1 MRRTIPMIALSALA
15 AALTLCSVAI
25 TSITADAD
33 EGRAVTLYADQS
45 TGQVFMK
52 PCRRCVRLGNY
63 IPAGS
68 TQEIERKV
76 EMKTKAQLEADHALM
91 EAELQNRQL
100 QQQQWNA
107 EMAKQVSEIQP
118 FAREFGEAYP
128 LLNFEQDLGNPGFR
142 QNKRSYGPLHLTQK
156 LRLDPL
162 I

>member
-1 MRRTIPMIALSALA
+1 MRRRIPMIALSALS
-15 AALTLCSVAI
+15 AALMILSVAI
-25 TSITADAD
+25 TSVTADAD
-33 EGRAVTLYADQS
+33 EGRAVTLYADQN

-52 PCRRCVRLGNY
+52 PCRRCVKLGNY

-107 EMAKQVSEIQP
+107 EMAKQVSEI
-118 FAREFGEAYP
+118 
-128 LLNFEQDLGNPGFR
+128 
-142 QNKRSYGPLHLTQK
+142 
-156 LRLDPL
+156 
-162 I
+162 